1 MRWLNRR
8 NQGEITYHQKSL
20 RLYQSGGDA
29 GGCMNDYEAY
39 RYTDAE
45 CEAEFARLFPY
56 GFAGQD
62 VLDEIAPEGWEQSPL
77 LAVFHPSLDQVYE
90 ETVQFHRNLQSLPWR
105 DHVDPPRPEPT
116 REDIAKTYQEKTIDT
131 EREVHELVGLCL
143 WDIFSDNHDVVGP
156 DGRIVDIGSFR
167 GAGGFIAD
175 CMNRQTGTWVYDY
188 IDFYMGTIW
197 IAQRADLTPV
207 YEMIFR
213 RLKARDHDWRY
224 AFPKLRLIDLRPPR
238 DALSE
243 PPENESDTS
252 ASSEA
257 SGVEEDTQRNRAL
270 AELRESLGTAH
281 REAVETARQGPPP
294 ATVQAYQKVYGWWPE
309 GWPPV
314 AEPTEDT

>member
-1 MRWLNRR
+1 
-8 NQGEITYHQKSL
+8 
-20 RLYQSGGDA
+20 
-29 GGCMNDYEAY
+29 MNHDDAY

-62 VLDEIAPEGWEQSPL
+62 ILDEIAPEGWEQSPL

-90 ETVQFHRNLQSLPWR
+90 ETVRFHRNLQSLPWR
-105 DHVDPPRPEPT
+105 DKGRPPRPQPT
-116 REDIAKTYQEKTIDT
+116 REEIAKTYREKTIDI
-131 EREVHELVGLCL
+131 EREVRELVGQCL
-143 WDIFSDNHDVVGP
+143 WDIFSDNHDVLGP

-175 CMNRQTGTWVYDY
+175 CLNRQTGTWEYDY
-188 IDFYMGTIW
+188 INFYMGTIW

-207 YEMIFR
+207 YAMIFR
-213 RLKARDHDWRY
+213 RLKARNLDWRY
-224 AFPKLRLIDLRPPR
+224 AFPRLRLIDVRPPR

-243 PPENESDTS
+243 QPENEGDAS
-252 ASSEA
+252 ASSEP
-257 SGVEEDTQRNRAL
+257 SGLEADRQRGRTL
-270 AELRESLGTAH
+270 AELRESLDAAH
-281 REAVETARQGPPP
+281 REAIATARQSPPP

-314 AEPTEDT
+314 AEPTEDP